1 MFRNVILLSVI
12 GIFSR
17 KTKSHF
23 LFDQQSSSPL
33 INFQI
38 FNFLNISRGYS
49 SSLFQ
54 GYLLSSSIDFLA
66 MDSRSLSFTWFL
78 MLVGWILPNIL
89 ILSSHVI
96 VITSYRSPGDLVH
109 LKKALLIDFLK
120 RMLDRWW
127 WELLVLIRLWNFEL
141 SNVQHLFNSLLL
153 ICFCVATLRQALTR
167 VRMYN
172 YNLRSWLITKNQ
184 IKRWKSKEQIKCFV
198 S

>member
-96 VITSYRSPGDLVH
+96 VITSYRS
-109 LKKALLIDFLK
+109 
-120 RMLDRWW
+120 
-127 WELLVLIRLWNFEL
+127 LIRLWNFEL